1 MVTVIVLLIAIVT
14 AVQFAGDRLVR
25 RLAQRV

>member
-1 MVTVIVLLIAIVT
+1 LLIAIVT

-25 RLAQRV
+25 RLAQRT